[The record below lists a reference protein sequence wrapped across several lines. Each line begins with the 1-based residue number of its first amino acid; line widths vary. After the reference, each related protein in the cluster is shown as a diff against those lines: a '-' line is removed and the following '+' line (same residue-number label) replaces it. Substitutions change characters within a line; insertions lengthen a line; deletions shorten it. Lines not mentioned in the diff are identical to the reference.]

1 MSLYGASIRSKLGL
15 MTTRYFALVGDLT
28 KSRKQSNRSALAEQI
43 EDVIR
48 QINERFAS
56 NFVASLETTRGLDEV
71 SSLLQEPTHA
81 FDIAFAINLSL
92 WPAMF
97 RFGLGDGD
105 IDVWGKSG
113 RASDMDGSAFHH
125 AAEALARGRSRDI
138 PFSINIQGLPNAAG
152 SLIEAAGV
160 LHQAVMRD
168 WTSKSADVIRIYR
181 PLSGENPT
189 QEQLAARLGQSQQA
203 ISEAIRRGHL
213 SELTLAQDTIRVV
226 LGSRTRR
233 LQFETA
239 Q

>member
-1 MSLYGASIRSKLGL
+1 
-15 MTTRYFALVGDLT
+15 MTTKYFALVGDLI
-28 KSRKQSNRSALAEQI
+28 KSRMQSNRSALAEQI
-43 EDVIR
+43 EDVIW
-48 QINERFAS
+48 QINEHFAPDI
-56 NFVASLETTRGLDEV
+56 VAPLETTRGLDEV

-81 FDIAFAINLSL
+81 FDIAFALNLSL

-125 AAEALARGRSRDI
+125 AAEALALGRDRDI
-138 PFSINIQGLPNAAG
+138 SFTTNIQGLPHATQ

-168 WTSKSADVIRIYR
+168 WTPKSAEVIRIYR

-189 QEQLAARLGQSQQA
+189 QEQVAAQLDQSQQA
-203 ISEAIRRGHL
+203 ISDAIRRGHL
-213 SELTLAQDTIRVV
+213 SDLTLAQDAIRLV
-226 LGSRTRR
+226 LGSRTQYF
-233 LQFETA
+233 QFGTE
-239 Q
+239 QKR